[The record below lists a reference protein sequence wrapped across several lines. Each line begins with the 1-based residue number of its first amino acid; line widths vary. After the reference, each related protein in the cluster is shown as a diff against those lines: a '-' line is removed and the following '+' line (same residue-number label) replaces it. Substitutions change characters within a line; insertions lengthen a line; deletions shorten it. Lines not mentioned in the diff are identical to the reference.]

1 MRIKRIYQAFLRFVK
16 FGARFKLGETTVIV
30 VSALPIVVIAWK
42 RKSTAAKYVHFCLGM
57 LKASYANIE
66 KLLNSS
72 TVMLYLDAME
82 SYRDS
87 KSWYFASMVS
97 SSDCSTSTNSQ
108 GTTEAKTA
116 KPSVRRSAFLNN
128 GSISHSSHL
137 HSWTKLSSHILV
149 IGAIVLSPLSKEYQ
163 SLFNKGDCWVN
174 ILLQRIKPM
183 GEMTFPCQPT
193 SSYIIKD
200 KLRVK

>member
-1 MRIKRIYQAFLRFVK
+1 M
-16 FGARFKLGETTVIV
+16 

-82 SYRDS
+82 LYRDS
-87 KSWYFASMVS
+87 KSWYFVSMVS
-97 SSDCSTSTNSQ
+97 SSDCSTSTKSQ

-116 KPSVRRSAFLNN
+116 KPSVRRSTFFNN
-128 GSISHSSHL
+128 NRSISHSSHL
-137 HSWTKLSSHILV
+137 HSWIKLSSHILV
-149 IGAIVLSPLSKEYQ
+149 IGAIVLSPLSKEY
-163 SLFNKGDCWVN
+163 
-174 ILLQRIKPM
+174 
-183 GEMTFPCQPT
+183 
-193 SSYIIKD
+193 
-200 KLRVK
+200 